1 MKYSAEKSFAKGM
14 DAQDLLN
21 KYRSQFSIPIK
32 NGKEVIYFTGN
43 SLGLQPKN
51 AKKYVDQELQDWA
64 LMGVLGH
71 KGAKNPWLPYH
82 EFLTDSTAE
91 ITGSQPSEVV
101 VMNTL
106 TVNIHLL
113 LVSFYRPNSSRYK
126 ILMEDN
132 AFPSDRYA
140 LESQIKFHGYDPK
153 DALITVKSSMGDVCP
168 STEDILS
175 EIELEKDSLA
185 LIFLGGVH
193 YFSGRVFDMKA
204 ITDAGHSVGSKVG
217 FDLAHGTG
225 NIPLRLHDWNV
236 DFAAWC
242 SYKYLN
248 GGPGCIAGIF
258 VHEKYHNDQTLPR
271 FAGWWG
277 HDKKS
282 RFDMPSQF
290 EHIPGAEGWQCS
302 NPPIFPLASLRAS
315 MEIFQSAGMEALR
328 EKSTSLT
335 AYLSFLLSE
344 LPLEII
350 TPLSNQERGCQ
361 LSLRMKKDGKSVF
374 RKLTESGFI
383 VDWREPDVIR
393 VAPVPLY
400 NSYHEVW
407 EFAEKLKSLV

>member
-1 MKYSAEKSFAKGM
+1 
-14 DAQDLLN
+14 
-21 KYRSQFSIPIK
+21 
-32 NGKEVIYFTGN
+32 
-43 SLGLQPKN
+43 
-51 AKKYVDQELQDWA
+51 
-64 LMGVLGH
+64 
-71 KGAKNPWLPYH
+71 
-82 EFLTDSTAE
+82 
-91 ITGSQPSEVV
+91 
-101 VMNTL
+101 
-106 TVNIHLL
+106 
-113 LVSFYRPNSSRYK
+113 
-126 ILMEDN
+126 
-132 AFPSDRYA
+132 
-140 LESQIKFHGYDPK
+140 
-153 DALITVKSSMGDVCP
+153 
-168 STEDILS
+168 
-175 EIELEKDSLA
+175 
-185 LIFLGGVH
+185 
-193 YFSGRVFDMKA
+193 MKA

-407 EFAEKLKSLV
+407 EFSEKLKSLV